1 MLRTLSRV
9 SELPIVVRQLQ
20 KVRNCNAA
28 VAVTNNKTIVTVT
41 NTKQQQHAKQSN
53 ISNIR
58 NNSSNCRQSSS
69 SSNNTNTS
77 GSSSKG
83 GSSQWITRQQQL
95 QQQLRYASRRS
106 YSSSF
111 FGLFQNAAQAGVA
124 KTNNYATEAT
134 VQVNRVS
141 SSSSRQHPPKWWAK
155 RKRRLHN
162 VGTVCVRV
170 MSAFNVH
177 VTVSMSVCGCV
188 CVCVLHLYLRIFLWP
203 YYAELHFIQ
212 GKLVVRLSVSSKLPA
227 PRSYPDAWPHCQRV
241 TDVGSAD
248 GRHALSYQRH
258 SSSSCP

>member
-58 NNSSNCRQSSS
+58 NNSSNCRR
-69 SSNNTNTS
+69 NNTS

-83 GSSQWITRQQQL
+83 GSGSSQWITRQQQL

-141 SSSSRQHPPKWWAK
+141 SSSSRQHPPK
-155 RKRRLHN
+155 
-162 VGTVCVRV
+162 
-170 MSAFNVH
+170 M
-177 VTVSMSVCGCV
+177 
-188 CVCVLHLYLRIFLWP
+188 
-203 YYAELHFIQ
+203 
-212 GKLVVRLSVSSKLPA
+212 LSEKKTPI
-227 PRSYPDAWPHCQRV
+227 
-241 TDVGSAD
+241 T
-248 GRHALSYQRH
+248 
-258 SSSSCP
+258 

>member
-41 NTKQQQHAKQSN
+41 NAKQQQHAKQSN

-58 NNSSNCRQSSS
+58 NNSNNCRR
-69 SSNNTNTS
+69 NNTS
-77 GSSSKG
+77 GSSSSKG
-83 GSSQWITRQQQL
+83 GSGSSQWITRQQQL

-141 SSSSRQHPPKWWAK
+141 SSSSRQHPPK
-155 RKRRLHN
+155 
-162 VGTVCVRV
+162 
-170 MSAFNVH
+170 M
-177 VTVSMSVCGCV
+177 
-188 CVCVLHLYLRIFLWP
+188 
-203 YYAELHFIQ
+203 
-212 GKLVVRLSVSSKLPA
+212 LSEKKTPI
-227 PRSYPDAWPHCQRV
+227 
-241 TDVGSAD
+241 T
-248 GRHALSYQRH
+248 
-258 SSSSCP
+258 

>member
-58 NNSSNCRQSSS
+58 NNSSNCRR
-69 SSNNTNTS
+69 NNTS
-77 GSSSKG
+77 GSSSSSTSKG
-83 GSSQWITRQQQL
+83 GSGSSQWITRQQQL

-141 SSSSRQHPPKWWAK
+141 SSSSREYPPK
-155 RKRRLHN
+155 
-162 VGTVCVRV
+162 
-170 MSAFNVH
+170 M
-177 VTVSMSVCGCV
+177 
-188 CVCVLHLYLRIFLWP
+188 
-203 YYAELHFIQ
+203 
-212 GKLVVRLSVSSKLPA
+212 LSEKKTPI
-227 PRSYPDAWPHCQRV
+227 
-241 TDVGSAD
+241 T
-248 GRHALSYQRH
+248 
-258 SSSSCP
+258 